1 MKILVIGGSGR
12 EHALSWRFA
21 SESTTDRI
29 YCIPGNAGI
38 IDDAWCF
45 PGKILDIRE
54 MASFAEFIKADCT
67 IVGPLGPLAAGIV
80 DEFQSR
86 GLSII
91 GPSQAAAQLEHSTVF
106 AKQFMKEIGLPRARY
121 SVLENEAD
129 VNAMVG
135 KYGYPVVL
143 NADDPTGAE
152 AVSIVGN
159 EEEARNRARE
169 MLAAQ
174 AEGLGGSG
182 IVVEQFLEGGQ
193 VTLAVLSDGHDYC
206 VMPAAREYKRALD
219 GDNGPSTRG
228 MGAYCDDSILTE
240 ATRDR
245 ILDTIVEP
253 LLIEIHRRGMRF
265 SGFLRCGL
273 KITADGPKLLQISVR
288 MGDPET
294 QPTLYRL
301 RGSLA
306 HLLSSSSSGALDPS
320 AVTVSPRPAT
330 CVVMASRGYP
340 GNYTTGHPVH
350 GLRQAERTGAKVFH
364 SGTKMWGGKALTSGG
379 RVLGVTA
386 SGKSLIQ
393 ATQNAYQAVDSIRFK
408 GAHYRRDIASMDSE
422 DVGEDRLA

>member
-38 IDDAWCF
+38 MDDAWCF
-45 PGKILDIRE
+45 PGKILDIGE

-67 IVGPLGPLAAGIV
+67 VVGPLGPLAAGIV
-80 DEFQSR
+80 DEFKSR

-91 GPSQAAAQLEHSTVF
+91 GPSQAAARLEHSKVF
-106 AKQFMKEIGLPRARY
+106 AKEFMNEIGLPSAQY
-121 SVLENEAD
+121 SVLENASD
-129 VNAMVG
+129 INAVVG

-143 NADDPTGAE
+143 NADDPSSAE
-152 AVSIVGN
+152 AVSIVRD
-159 EEEARNRARE
+159 EEAARNRARE

-182 IVVEQFLEGGQ
+182 IVVEQFLEGHE
-193 VTLAVLSDGHDYC
+193 VSVAVLSDGHDYC
-206 VMPAAREYKRALD
+206 VLPTAREYRRALD
-219 GDNGPSTRG
+219 GDHGPNTHG

-245 ILDTIVEP
+245 ILDTVVEP
-253 LLIEIHRRGMRF
+253 LLVELHRRGRRF

-273 KITADGPKLLQISVR
+273 KITTAGPKLFQISVR

-294 QPTLYRL
+294 QPMLYRL

-320 AVTVSPRPAT
+320 VVTVNPRPAT

-340 GNYTTGHPVH
+340 GHYTTGHPVQ

-364 SGTKMWGGKALTSGG
+364 SGTKMWGGKALTAGG

-386 SGKSLIQ
+386 SGKNLIQ
-393 ATQNAYQAVDSIRFK
+393 ATRNAYQAVDSIRFK
-408 GAHYRRDIASMDSE
+408 GSHYRRDIARLDSE
-422 DVGEDRLA
+422 DIGEDS

>member
-12 EHALSWRFA
+12 EHALSWLFA

-80 DEFQSR
+80 DEFKSR

-91 GPSQAAAQLEHSTVF
+91 GPSQAAAQLETSKVF
-106 AKQFMKEIGLPRARY
+106 AKEFMNEIGLPSAQY
-121 SVLENEAD
+121 SVLENEAE
-129 VNAMVG
+129 VNAVVG

-143 NADDPTGAE
+143 NANDPSSVE
-152 AVSIVGN
+152 AVSIVWD
-159 EEEARNRARE
+159 EQEARTRARE
-169 MLAAQ
+169 MLATQ
-174 AEGLGGSG
+174 AEGVGGSG
-182 IVVEQFLEGGQ
+182 IVVEQFLEGRE
-193 VTLAVLSDGHDYC
+193 VAVAVLSDGHDYC
-206 VMPAAREYKRALD
+206 VMPTAREYKRALD
-219 GDNGPSTRG
+219 GDNGPNTRG

-245 ILDTIVEP
+245 VLDTIVEP
-253 LLIEIHRRGMRF
+253 LLVEMHRRGTPF

-273 KITADGPKLLQISVR
+273 RITADGPKLFQISVR

-294 QPTLYRL
+294 QPMLYRL

-320 AVTVSPRPAT
+320 VVTVSPRPAT
-330 CVVMASRGYP
+330 CIVMASGGYP
-340 GNYTTGHPVH
+340 GHYSTGHRVH
-350 GLRQAERTGAKVFH
+350 GLREAERTGAKVFH
-364 SGTKMWGGKALTSGG
+364 SGTKMWGGKTQTAGG

-386 SGKSLIQ
+386 SGKNLVQ
-393 ATQNAYQAVDSIRFK
+393 ATRIAYRAVGSIHFR
-408 GAHYRRDIASMDSE
+408 GAHYRQDIARPDSE
-422 DVGEDRLA
+422 RVTKDR